1 MRYVTR
7 EAIDVEALIEET
19 ARADRGGTVV
29 FLGTVRRGPE
39 DGPVEA
45 IEYSAYEEM
54 AEAECGRIVA
64 EAGDRWP
71 GFGIAI
77 RHRLGEVATGTAS
90 IAVVAA
96 APHRAEAFDAGRW
109 VVEEAK
115 RRLPVW
121 KRERFADGSSRW
133 RERTGA
139 EAPDAV

>member
-7 EAIDVEALIEET
+7 EAIDVGALIAES
-19 ARADRGGTVV
+19 ARADRGGTVA

-45 IEYSAYEEM
+45 ITYSAYEEM
-54 AEAECGRIVA
+54 ADAECARILA
-64 EAGDRWP
+64 EAADRWP
-71 GFGIAI
+71 EAGITI
-77 RHRLGEVATGTAS
+77 RHRLGELPTGTAS

-121 KRERFADGSSRW
+121 KRERFEDGTSQW
-133 RERTGA
+133 RESAGA